1 MEETKALKE
10 VENSL
15 RDFIS
20 ALMSEEKK
28 GDDWIESCGIS
39 PDRII
44 QWKERRETERKKQK
58 FGTPE
63 NRLLYYSEF
72 YDLSSIIDKNWNDKF
87 KSALGDK
94 ATILLFLKILDDF
107 RNPDAH
113 RRELLPHQK
122 HLIIG
127 ISGEIRNR
135 IVMYRSKKDTGE
147 DYFPRIES
155 ARDNLGNLCTPE
167 NRFIDTNLI
176 LRPGDKLTFVVTASD
191 PLGESLEY
199 ECIKE
204 VNWQESNIIEILI
217 EDRHIAKRQEFV
229 VCIRSKRKFHA
240 NELWD
245 DSASFTYTILPVK

>member
-1 MEETKALKE
+1 MEETNALKE

-20 ALMSEEKK
+20 ALMNEEK
-28 GDDWIESCGIS
+28 GTSWIDSCGIS

-44 QWKERRETERKKQK
+44 QWKERREIEEKKQK

-63 NRLLYYSEF
+63 KRLLYYSDF
-72 YDLSSIIDKNWNDKF
+72 YDLASIIDKNWNDKF
-87 KSALGDK
+87 KEALGDK

-135 IVMYRSKKDTGE
+135 IILYRSKKETGE

-155 ARDNLGNLCTPE
+155 VRDNLGNLCTPDKMVSD
-167 NRFIDTNLI
+167 NNLI
-176 LRPGDKLTFVVTASD
+176 LRPGDKLTFVVTATD
-191 PLGESLEY
+191 PLGEELEY
-199 ECIKE
+199 CCSGNEG
-204 VNWQESNIIEILI
+204 WQKSNIIEVEI
-217 EDRHIAKRQEFV
+217 ENRHIAKRQDFMLK
-229 VCIRSKRKFHA
+229 IRSKRNYHA
-240 NELWD
+240 YNDID
-245 DSASFTYTILPVK
+245 DGAIFRYTILPVK